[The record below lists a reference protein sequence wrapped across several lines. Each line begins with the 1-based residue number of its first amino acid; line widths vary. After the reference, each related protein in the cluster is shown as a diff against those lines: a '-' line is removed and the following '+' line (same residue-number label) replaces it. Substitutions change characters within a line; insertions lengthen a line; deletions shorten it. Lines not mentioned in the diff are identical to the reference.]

1 MDGNQMGLPWLGK
14 NPLLLPRISPDLTVG
29 GKYPSRAPC
38 VPIPE
43 DPSLQG
49 ALSTQ
54 QGDTGRNELDS
65 GLMLIT
71 GFQFPGLK
79 RDSSHSS
86 AFICVILV
94 QNEIKTETSHFTSH
108 FGVFQL
114 RPAPVGVVIS
124 QNAPTSRRQL
134 QAVPQCRAGDEAVT
148 WRGDTVSPLLLQTQ
162 LAHLQVISRHSKQL
176 DMRFP
181 VPIPWPVL
189 GLPGCG

>member
-1 MDGNQMGLPWLGK
+1 MEAQDGQTSDGTALAGEK
-14 NPLLLPRISPDLTVG
+14 SASASQDQPRPHSVG
-29 GKYPSRAPC
+29 GRHPSRAPC

-94 QNEIKTETSHFTSH
+94 QNETKTETSHFTSH

-114 RPAPVGVVIS
+114 RPAPVGVIIS
-124 QNAPTSRRQL
+124 WNAPTSRRQL
-134 QAVPQCRAGDEAVT
+134 QAVPQCRAGDEA
-148 WRGDTVSPLLLQTQ
+148 GYS
-162 LAHLQVISRHSKQL
+162 
-176 DMRFP
+176 
-181 VPIPWPVL
+181 
-189 GLPGCG
+189 